1 MTASSGAVVITGA
14 ARGIG
19 LAIARHMSREGLT
32 PVLVDRDEAVR
43 DVASELGAERACPV
57 VCDLTEVKAAI
68 SAIRSAVGE
77 LDVPLTGL
85 VNNAGITQDAL
96 LEKMTEE
103 QFQSVLAV
111 NLESAY
117 RLTLSMIDVMPGPG
131 AVVSLS
137 SRSWLGSVG
146 QVNYALSKGA
156 LVGMT
161 RALAISQAPRVRV
174 NAVAPALIDTPMV
187 AAMPDRIRDKLIGA
201 IPFGRLGEA
210 TEVAD
215 AVAWL
220 MSDHASYVTGQCLLV
235 CGGRSLQ

>member
-1 MTASSGAVVITGA
+1 MTASRGAVVITGA

-19 LAIARHMSREGLT
+19 LAIAHRVADEGLT
-32 PVLVDRDEAVR
+32 PVLVDRDETVR
-43 DVASELGAERACPV
+43 DVASEFGSGRARAV
-57 VCDLTEVKAAI
+57 VCDLTESEAALA
-68 SAIRSAVGE
+68 AIRSTVRE
-77 LDVPLTGL
+77 LAVPLMGL

-103 QFQSVLAV
+103 QFQAVLRV

-117 RLTLSMIDVMPGPG
+117 RLTLGMVEVMPGSG

-146 QVNYALSKGA
+146 QVNYSLSKGG

-161 RALAISQAPRVRV
+161 RALAISHAPRVRF

-187 AAMPDRIRDKLIGA
+187 AAMPGRVREKLIGA
-201 IPFGRLGEA
+201 IPFGRLGQA

-215 AVAWL
+215 VVAWL
-220 MSDHASYVTGQCLLV
+220 LSDRASYMTGQCVLI
-235 CGGRSLQ
+235 CGGRSIR